1 MNFSSLTGGIHQ
13 INATEKMG
21 SSDAYFVIA
30 NPLKKRLDININID
44 TIKNMAGL
52 EDILVQMKNNPAN
65 VRFADLSKVCSHYF
79 GIARHKDGSHHVY
92 KTPWQGDPRINIQNH
107 KGKAKSYQVK
117 QVLLAIEKLEVE
129 HATEE

>member
-1 MNFSSLTGGIHQ
+1 MRNS
-13 INATEKMG
+13 E
-21 SSDAYFVIA
+21 
-30 NPLKKRLDININID
+30 PLKKRLDININID
-44 TIKNMAGL
+44 TIKSMAGI

-79 GIARHKDGSHHVY
+79 GIARHKDESHHVY

-107 KGKAKSYQVK
+107 KGKAKAYRVK